1 MSNAETLSANET
13 TELTAAEATPVDA
26 PDAEARGFFE
36 KLYNGN
42 GGFRIVQNR
51 GRLYGILVAVVVACL
66 LSILVRGFSLGI
78 DFEGGTRMT
87 MPPAG
92 GATESSVAEVFEEAT
107 GIAPQSTQT
116 VGLSLIHI

>member
-1 MSNAETLSANET
+1 MSNPETLSAKESEAVESNE
-13 TELTAAEATPVDA
+13 LSAAEATPVDA
-26 PDAEARGFFE
+26 PDTEAAGFFE

-92 GATESSVAEVFEEAT
+92 GATESSVSEVFEEAT
-107 GIAPQSTQT
+107 GIAVHPDCR
-116 VGLSLIHI
+116 